1 MNPIR
6 FSCAVPRR
14 SKACS
19 FLSLL
24 VFAALLLPARAQF
37 TFSITDIGTAGANS
51 YANGINNTGLIWGTQ
66 NGASVLFSNGVTSS
80 LNSIAWDG
88 HGAPFP
94 TITISVNGINDSG
107 ILVGQGHDQSGMGPV
122 PYLYSNNAIS
132 LIPTGAY
139 NYPGNYGLAS
149 NINNSGQIAGYAY
162 GLDNYAHA
170 AIFQVGNPTV
180 FINEF
185 DWANLP
191 VFINNSGQVAGT
203 NEKFPPDWQQPSYR
217 QAYLYGGAYAGSLG
231 TLGGTY
237 SVATGLN
244 DAGQVIGYSATA
256 SGVDHPFLYTN
267 GSMIDLGT
275 LGVSGTLNDI
285 NNAGVI
291 VGSGGGSAFIYRDGT
306 MQNLASV
313 TNFSGSN
320 FVSLANAT
328 SINNA
333 GQVVGYGLTSSGETH
348 AFLLS
353 PLVIS
358 PVPEPATYGTIGAL
372 GLVGLALRRRWKH
385 RQTAPSVTEP

>member
-1 MNPIR
+1 
-6 FSCAVPRR
+6 
-14 SKACS
+14 
-19 FLSLL
+19 
-24 VFAALLLPARAQF
+24 
-37 TFSITDIGTAGANS
+37 
-51 YANGINNTGLIWGTQ
+51 
-66 NGASVLFSNGVTSS
+66 VTSS
-80 LNSIAWDG
+80 LNSIVWNG
-88 HGAPFP
+88 QGAPFP
-94 TITISVNGINDSG
+94 TITISVNGINDAG

-139 NYPGNYGLAS
+139 NYPGNYGVAS
-149 NINNSGQIAGYAY
+149 SINNSNQVAGYAY

-170 AIFQVGNPTV
+170 AIFQLGGSTT

-191 VFINNSGQVAGT
+191 IFINNSGQVAGT
-203 NEKFPPDWQQPSYR
+203 NEKFPPDFQQPSYR
-217 QAYLYGGAYAGSLG
+217 QAYLYGGQYAGSLG

-244 DAGQVIGYSATA
+244 DAGQVIGFSATA

-291 VGSGGGSAFIYRDGT
+291 VGSGSGGAFIYSGGT
-306 MQNLASV
+306 MQSLASV
-313 TNFSGSN
+313 TDLSGSN
-320 FVSLANAT
+320 FVSLVNAT

-333 GQVVGYGLTSSGETH
+333 GQIVGYGLTSSGEYH
-348 AFLLS
+348 AFLLTS
-353 PLVIS
+353 ESLS
-358 PVPEPATYGTIGAL
+358 PVPEPSTYGTIGAL
-372 GLVGLALRRRWKH
+372 GLVGLALRRRWKR
-385 RQTAPSVTEP
+385 RQTAPSVTQP